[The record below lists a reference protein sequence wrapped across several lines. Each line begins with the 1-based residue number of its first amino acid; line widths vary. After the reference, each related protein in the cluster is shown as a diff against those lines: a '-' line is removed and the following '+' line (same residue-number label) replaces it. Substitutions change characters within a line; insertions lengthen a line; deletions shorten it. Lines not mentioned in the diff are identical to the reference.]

1 MVSAM
6 WVCSQVPADGGPA
19 GTEDHGT
26 QPLQV
31 LSVPRLQRKLKE
43 AARKI
48 LRLRLEKEQLLEL
61 GNRLRAELGHLT
73 GGSFPP
79 LRPCSGDG
87 GAGCRAGLAR
97 GGLGG
102 VGRPSPGWGWG
113 QKEGQTGL
121 CLISAVG
128 VL

>member
-48 LRLRLEKEQLLEL
+48 LRLRLEKEQADSLARLEL
-61 GNRLRAELGHLT
+61 EGALAPAEE
-73 GGSFPP
+73 
-79 LRPCSGDG
+79 
-87 GAGCRAGLAR
+87 AQAA
-97 GGLGG
+97 
-102 VGRPSPGWGWG
+102 
-113 QKEGQTGL
+113 QTEEEFFE
-121 CLISAVG
+121 
-128 VL
+128 